1 MRQTGR
7 AFIPLLVAAGFA
19 AGTAHGEEAAH
30 QLGAHVHGHG
40 EAVIALDG
48 QKLTAELTA
57 PLNNVAG
64 FEHAPQ
70 TDEERQALES
80 GIEKLRAGASLFA
93 FNAEAACELTGVSV
107 VEPDFG
113 AGEEHHDHDDE
124 HEHEHDEDHGH
135 HGHEDDHG
143 HEGGHADIRATYAFE
158 CGAPDALTGFSTALF
173 ENLPRFE
180 EVEVTFLSDAAQS
193 YGKLTPEAVR
203 FDIE

>member
-7 AFIPLLVAAGFA
+7 AFIPFLVAAGFA
-19 AGTAHGEEAAH
+19 AGAAYGEEAAH

-70 TDEERQALES
+70 TDAERQALES
-80 GIEKLRAGASLFA
+80 GIEKLRAGASLFV
-93 FNAEAACELTGVSV
+93 FNAEAACELTDASV
-107 VEPDFG
+107 AAPDFG
-113 AGEEHHDHDDE
+113 AGDGHHDDDHE

-135 HGHEDDHG
+135 DAY
-143 HEGGHADIRATYAFE
+143 EGGHADIRATYEFE
-158 CGAPDALTGFSTALF
+158 CGAPEALTGFSTALF
-173 ENLPRFE
+173 ETLPRFE
-180 EVEVTFLSDAAQS
+180 EVDVTFLSDTAQS
-193 YGKLTPEAVR
+193 FGKLTPEAAR